1 VPSKIYVY
9 TLNDVNNLTSGWIL
23 GNESA
28 LNTGSPFYNG
38 FTMALKSML
47 AIVASEDDTNVEV
60 YDLTTSNR
68 ISQGNLN
75 GMEKLLVLLDNG
87 THFKVVSDKMVSVLL
102 LNYQQNPPDNVQEGP
117 LPHTFYTSIN
127 GLYVDKEFV
136 LMASEQTAL
145 VPNTFFTLLAVER
158 STVTVTD
165 EGGSQN
171 SYVLDANSYK
181 YIMLEP
187 FRVYRIEST
196 GNIMVQSGVV
206 LSALGGVNYRNS
218 YPVPSAE
225 GGFVGKFF
233 FARSNRG
240 WSATTDYGYLA
251 LASEDANV
259 KVFDLDSKEVIKE
272 FLVQGGSGVWFK
284 PSANTVAVQS
294 DKPITLTFTNN
305 GSIQQNPIKY
315 GVGVMFIGIEP
326 NQDTLIYLPISAYVE
341 AYFFASE
348 TTQLTIDGYTQTVHA
363 DSSLLYNLPGV
374 HTVNSDANVVLQV
387 NFWSNEPEYQGI
399 WFTGAAIPSI
409 EMVNAVPDVTLT
421 PIEGFP
427 MIYVVVGAAVAGVA
441 AIVGILVM
449 RRRSSK
455 PN

>member
-28 LNTGSPFYNG
+28 LNTGSPFHNG
-38 FTMALKSML
+38 FTVALKSML

-60 YDLTTSNR
+60 YDLTTSIR

-75 GMEKLLVLLDNG
+75 SMEKLLVLLDNG
-87 THFKVVSDKMVSVLL
+87 TQFKVVSDKMVSIML

-117 LPHTFYTSIN
+117 LPHTFYTSVN
-127 GLYVDKEFV
+127 GLYVDEEFV

-165 EGGSQN
+165 DEGNQN
-171 SYVLDANSYK
+171 SYVLDANFYK
-181 YIMLEP
+181 FIMLEP

-196 GNIMVQSGVV
+196 GNIMVQSGII
-206 LSALGGVNYRNS
+206 LSALGGVRYRNS

-233 FARSNRG
+233 FARSDTDWYAG
-240 WSATTDYGYLA
+240 MDYGYLA

-259 KVFDLDSKEVIKE
+259 KVFDLDSKQVIND
-272 FLVQGGSGVWFK
+272 LSVQGGSGVWFK
-284 PSANTVAVQS
+284 PSANTIAVQS
-294 DKPITLTFTNN
+294 DKPITLTFINN
-305 GSIQQNPIKY
+305 GTIQQNPIKY
-315 GVGVMFIGIEP
+315 GVGVMFVGIQP
-326 NQDTLIYLPISAYVE
+326 NQDTMIYLPTAAYVE

-348 TTQLTIDGYTQTVHA
+348 ATQLTIDGYTQPIQA
-363 DSSLLYNLPGV
+363 NSSMLFTLPGIHKV
-374 HTVNSDANVVLQV
+374 SSDANIVLQI

-399 WFTGAAIPSI
+399 WFTGATIPSI
-409 EMVNAVPDVTLT
+409 ETVDDNPTVTLT

-427 MIYVVVGAAVAGVA
+427 MMYVVVGAAVAGVA
-441 AIVGILVM
+441 VIVGILVM